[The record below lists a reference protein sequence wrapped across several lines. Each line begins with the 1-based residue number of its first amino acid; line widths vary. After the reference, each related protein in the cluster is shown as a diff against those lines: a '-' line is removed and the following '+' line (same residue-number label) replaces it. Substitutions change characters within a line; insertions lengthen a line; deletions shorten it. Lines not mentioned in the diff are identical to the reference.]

1 MDAKLTRKMLKLAMN
16 PNATIDQLMAGIAL
30 MDADVKADNAR
41 RAAMPPVP
49 VLSKEEQELAQR
61 RRINENL
68 KRLRKGR

>member
-1 MDAKLTRKMLKLAMN
+1 MDKISRKLLALAVD
-16 PNATIDQLMAGIAL
+16 PNATMDQLLGGIKL
-30 MDADVKADNAR
+30 LEQSIEADNAR
-41 RAAMPPVP
+41 RAAMPPAP